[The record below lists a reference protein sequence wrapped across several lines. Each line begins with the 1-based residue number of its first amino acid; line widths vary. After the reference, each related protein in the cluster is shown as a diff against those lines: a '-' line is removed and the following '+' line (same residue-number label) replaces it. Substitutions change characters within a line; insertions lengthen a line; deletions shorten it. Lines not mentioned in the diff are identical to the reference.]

1 MNKTVLLVE
10 DERRL
15 REIVSDYFRNEGFEV
30 IEAEDGKKALEL
42 FAEHEIDLIM
52 LDIMLPEI
60 DGWSVCRRIRKES
73 AVPIIMLTARSDE
86 DDTLLGFE
94 LGADEYVTKPF
105 SPKVL
110 VARAKTLLKRADGAV
125 GVAEENAMSLA
136 GIEVNRLSR
145 TVLVDGE
152 EIILTHKEFELL
164 VYLMENKGI
173 VLSRQHLLDQLW
185 GYDYYGDDRTVD
197 TILKKL
203 RNKLEIKRSISV
215 LLFELVINL
224 KNNLERFV

>member
-30 IEAEDGKKALEL
+30 IEAEDGKQALEL
-42 FAEHEIDLIM
+42 FAEHTIDLIM

-125 GVAEENAMSLA
+125 GVVEENALSMA
-136 GIEVNRLSR
+136 GIDVNRLSR

-197 TILKKL
+197 THIKKL
-203 RNKLEIKRSISV
+203 RNKLGDKAKHIGTVIRVGYK
-215 LLFELVINL
+215 FE
-224 KNNLERFV
+224 E

>member
-42 FAEHEIDLIM
+42 FAEHTIDLIM

-110 VARAKTLLKRADGAV
+110 VARAKTLLKRADGAI
-125 GVAEENAMSLA
+125 GVSEENTMSLA

-164 VYLMENKGI
+164 VYLMENRGI

-197 TILKKL
+197 THIKKL
-203 RNKLEIKRSISV
+203 RNKLGDKAKHIGTVIRVGYK
-215 LLFELVINL
+215 FE
-224 KNNLERFV
+224 E

>member
-110 VARAKTLLKRADGAV
+110 VARAKTLLKRADGVV

-173 VLSRQHLLDQLW
+173 VLSRQHLLDQLCPHTNNATT
-185 GYDYYGDDRTVD
+185 GLPTM
-197 TILKKL
+197 
-203 RNKLEIKRSISV
+203 SIF
-215 LLFELVINL
+215 LNALFDPLF
-224 KNNLERFV
+224 RFV

>member
-1 MNKTVLLVE
+1 
-10 DERRL
+10 
-15 REIVSDYFRNEGFEV
+15 
-30 IEAEDGKKALEL
+30 
-42 FAEHEIDLIM
+42 
-52 LDIMLPEI
+52 
-60 DGWSVCRRIRKES
+60 
-73 AVPIIMLTARSDE
+73 MLTARSDE
-86 DDTLLGFE
+86 DDTLLE

-173 VLSRQHLLDQLW
+173 VITSTFIRPVM
-185 GYDYYGDDRTVD
+185 G
-197 TILKKL
+197 I
-203 RNKLEIKRSISV
+203 
-215 LLFELVINL
+215 
-224 KNNLERFV
+224 

>member
-1 MNKTVLLVE
+1 ME
-10 DERRL
+10 
-15 REIVSDYFRNEGFEV
+15 
-30 IEAEDGKKALEL
+30 KALEL
-42 FAEHEIDLIM
+42 FAEHTIDLIM

-110 VARAKTLLKRADGAV
+110 VARAKTLLKRADGAI
-125 GVAEENAMSLA
+125 GVSEENTMSLA

-197 TILKKL
+197 THIKKL
-203 RNKLEIKRSISV
+203 RNKLGDKAKHIGTVIRVGYK
-215 LLFELVINL
+215 FE
-224 KNNLERFV
+224 E

>member
-1 MNKTVLLVE
+1 MNKKVLLVE

-110 VARAKTLLKRADGAV
+110 VARAKTLLKRADGVV

-197 TILKKL
+197 THIKKL
-203 RNKLEIKRSISV
+203 RNKLGDKAKHIGTVIRVGYK
-215 LLFELVINL
+215 FE
-224 KNNLERFV
+224 E

>member
-30 IEAEDGKKALEL
+30 IEAEDGKQALEL
-42 FAEHEIDLIM
+42 FAEHNVDLII

-60 DGWSVCRRIRKES
+60 DGWSVCRRVRKES

-105 SPKVL
+105 SPKIL

-125 GVAEENAMSLA
+125 GQAEENMLSLA
-136 GIEVNRLSR
+136 GIDVNRLSR
-145 TVLVDGE
+145 TVTVNGE
-152 EIILTHKEFELL
+152 EVILTHKEFELL

-185 GYDYYGDDRTVD
+185 GYDYFGDDRTVD
-197 TILKKL
+197 THIKKL
-203 RNKLEIKRSISV
+203 RNKLGDKATHISTV
-215 LLFELVINL
+215 IRVGYKFE
-224 KNNLERFV
+224 E

>member
-30 IEAEDGKKALEL
+30 IEAEDGKQALEL
-42 FAEHEIDLIM
+42 FAEHTIDLIM

-73 AVPIIMLTARSDE
+73 EVPIIMLTARSDE

-125 GVAEENAMSLA
+125 GVVEENALSMA
-136 GIEVNRLSR
+136 GIDVNRLSR
-145 TVLVDGE
+145 TVSVNGE

-197 TILKKL
+197 THIKKL
-203 RNKLEIKRSISV
+203 RNKLGDKAKHIGTVIRVGYK
-215 LLFELVINL
+215 FE
-224 KNNLERFV
+224 E

>member
-15 REIVSDYFRNEGFEV
+15 REIVSDYFRNEGFEI

-197 TILKKL
+197 THIKKL
-203 RNKLEIKRSISV
+203 RNKLGDKAKHIGTVIRVGYK
-215 LLFELVINL
+215 FE
-224 KNNLERFV
+224 E

>member
-110 VARAKTLLKRADGAV
+110 VARAKTLLKRAV

-197 TILKKL
+197 THIKKL
-203 RNKLEIKRSISV
+203 RNKLGDKAKHIGTVIRVGYK
-215 LLFELVINL
+215 FE
-224 KNNLERFV
+224 E

>member
-30 IEAEDGKKALEL
+30 IEAEDGKQALEL
-42 FAEHEIDLIM
+42 FADHTVDLII

-60 DGWSVCRRIRKES
+60 DGWSVCRRVRKES

-105 SPKVL
+105 SPKIL

-125 GVAEENAMSLA
+125 GQAEENMLSLA
-136 GIEVNRLSR
+136 GIDVNRLSR
-145 TVLVDGE
+145 TVTVDGE
-152 EIILTHKEFELL
+152 EVILTHKEFELL

-185 GYDYYGDDRTVD
+185 GYDYFGDDRTVD
-197 TILKKL
+197 THIKKL
-203 RNKLEIKRSISV
+203 RNKLGDKATHISTV
-215 LLFELVINL
+215 IRVGYKFE
-224 KNNLERFV
+224 E

>member
-110 VARAKTLLKRADGAV
+110 VARAKTLLKRAEGAV

-185 GYDYYGDDRTVD
+185 GYDYYGGDRTVD
-197 TILKKL
+197 THIKKL
-203 RNKLEIKRSISV
+203 RNKLGDKAKHIGTVIRVGYK
-215 LLFELVINL
+215 FE
-224 KNNLERFV
+224 E

>member
-30 IEAEDGKKALEL
+30 IEAEDGKIALEL

-197 TILKKL
+197 THIKKL
-203 RNKLEIKRSISV
+203 RNKLGDKAKHIGTVIRVGYK
-215 LLFELVINL
+215 FE
-224 KNNLERFV
+224 E

>member
-1 MNKTVLLVE
+1 
-10 DERRL
+10 
-15 REIVSDYFRNEGFEV
+15 
-30 IEAEDGKKALEL
+30 
-42 FAEHEIDLIM
+42 M

-164 VYLMENKGI
+164 CI
-173 VLSRQHLLDQLW
+173 
-185 GYDYYGDDRTVD
+185 
-197 TILKKL
+197 
-203 RNKLEIKRSISV
+203 
-215 LLFELVINL
+215 
-224 KNNLERFV
+224 

>member
-110 VARAKTLLKRADGAV
+110 VARAKTLLKRADGVV

-152 EIILTHKEFELL
+152 EIVLTHKEFELL

-197 TILKKL
+197 THIKKL
-203 RNKLEIKRSISV
+203 RNKLGDKAKHIGTVIRVGYK
-215 LLFELVINL
+215 FE
-224 KNNLERFV
+224 E

>member
-110 VARAKTLLKRADGAV
+110 VARAKTLLKRADGVV
-125 GVAEENAMSLA
+125 GVAEENAMSIA

-197 TILKKL
+197 THIKKL
-203 RNKLEIKRSISV
+203 RNKLGDKAKHIGTVIRVGYK
-215 LLFELVINL
+215 FE
-224 KNNLERFV
+224 E

>member
-30 IEAEDGKKALEL
+30 VEAEDGKQALEL
-42 FAEHEIDLIM
+42 FAEHTVDLII

-60 DGWSVCRRIRKES
+60 DGWSVCRRVRKES

-105 SPKVL
+105 SPKIL

-125 GVAEENAMSLA
+125 GQAEENMLSLA
-136 GIEVNRLSR
+136 GIDVNRLSR
-145 TVLVDGE
+145 TVTVEGE

-185 GYDYYGDDRTVD
+185 GYDYFGDDRTVD
-197 TILKKL
+197 THIKKL
-203 RNKLEIKRSISV
+203 RNKLGDKAKHIGTVIRVGYK
-215 LLFELVINL
+215 FE
-224 KNNLERFV
+224 E

>member
-42 FAEHEIDLIM
+42 FAEHTIDLIM

-110 VARAKTLLKRADGAV
+110 VARAKTLLKRADGAL
-125 GVAEENAMSLA
+125 GVSEENTMSLA

-197 TILKKL
+197 THIKKL
-203 RNKLEIKRSISV
+203 RNKLGDKAKHIGTVIRVGYK
-215 LLFELVINL
+215 FE
-224 KNNLERFV
+224 E

>member
-125 GVAEENAMSLA
+125 GVAEENVMSLA

-197 TILKKL
+197 THIKKL
-203 RNKLEIKRSISV
+203 RNKLGDKAKHIGTVIRVGYK
-215 LLFELVINL
+215 FE
-224 KNNLERFV
+224 E

>member
-110 VARAKTLLKRADGAV
+110 VARAKTLLKRADGVV

-185 GYDYYGDDRTVD
+185 GYDYYGDDRTVE
-197 TILKKL
+197 THIKKL
-203 RNKLEIKRSISV
+203 RNKLGDKATHIGTVIRVGYK
-215 LLFELVINL
+215 FE
-224 KNNLERFV
+224 E

>member
-197 TILKKL
+197 THIKKL
-203 RNKLEIKRSISV
+203 RNKLGDKAKHIGTVIRVGYK
-215 LLFELVINL
+215 FE
-224 KNNLERFV
+224 E

>member
-1 MNKTVLLVE
+1 LNKTVLLVE

-30 IEAEDGKKALEL
+30 IEAEDGKQALEL
-42 FAEHEIDLIM
+42 FAEHSVDLII

-60 DGWSVCRRIRKES
+60 DGWSVCRRVRKES

-105 SPKVL
+105 SPKIL

-125 GVAEENAMSLA
+125 GQVEENMLSLA
-136 GIEVNRLSR
+136 GIDVNRLSR
-145 TVLVDGE
+145 TVTVEGE
-152 EIILTHKEFELL
+152 EVILTHKEFELL

-185 GYDYYGDDRTVD
+185 GYDYFGDDRTVD
-197 TILKKL
+197 THIKKL
-203 RNKLEIKRSISV
+203 RNKLGDKAKHIGTVIRVGYK
-215 LLFELVINL
+215 FE
-224 KNNLERFV
+224 E

>member
-15 REIVSDYFRNEGFEV
+15 REIVSDYFRSEGFEV
-30 IEAEDGKKALEL
+30 VEAEDGKQALQL
-42 FAEHEIDLIM
+42 FAEHTIDLII

-110 VARAKTLLKRADGAV
+110 VARAKTMLKRAEGVV
-125 GVAEENAMSLA
+125 GQAEENTLSIA
-136 GIEVNRLSR
+136 GIDVNRLSR
-145 TVLVDGE
+145 TVMVDGE
-152 EIILTHKEFELL
+152 EVILTHKEFELL
-164 VYLMENKGI
+164 LYLMENRGI

-185 GYDYYGDDRTVD
+185 GYDYFGDDRTVD
-197 TILKKL
+197 THIKKL
-203 RNKLEIKRSISV
+203 RNKLGEKAKHIGTVIRVGYK
-215 LLFELVINL
+215 FE
-224 KNNLERFV
+224 E

>member
-10 DERRL
+10 DETRL

-110 VARAKTLLKRADGAV
+110 VARAKTLLKRADGVV

-197 TILKKL
+197 THIKKL
-203 RNKLEIKRSISV
+203 RNKLGDKAKHIGTVIRVGYK
-215 LLFELVINL
+215 FE
-224 KNNLERFV
+224 E

>member
-42 FAEHEIDLIM
+42 FAEHTIDLIM

-125 GVAEENAMSLA
+125 GIAEENAMSLA

-197 TILKKL
+197 THIKKL
-203 RNKLEIKRSISV
+203 RNKLGDKAKHIGTVIRVGYK
-215 LLFELVINL
+215 FE
-224 KNNLERFV
+224 E

>member
-110 VARAKTLLKRADGAV
+110 VARAKTLLKRADGVV

-145 TVLVDGE
+145 TVLVDGD

-197 TILKKL
+197 THIKKL
-203 RNKLEIKRSISV
+203 RNKLGDKAKHIGTVIRVGYK
-215 LLFELVINL
+215 FE
-224 KNNLERFV
+224 E

>member
-10 DERRL
+10 DEQRL
-15 REIVSDYFRNEGFEV
+15 REIVSDYFASEGFEV
-30 IEAEDGKKALEL
+30 LEAEDGKQALAL
-42 FAEHEIDLIM
+42 FEAQEVDLVV

-73 AVPIIMLTARSDE
+73 VVPIIMLTARADE
-86 DDTLLGFE
+86 EDTLLGFE

-110 VARAKTLLKRADGAV
+110 VARAKTLLKRAKGSV
-125 GVAEENAMSLA
+125 GLEENTLSVS
-136 GIEVNRLSR
+136 GIEVNKLSR
-145 TVLVDGE
+145 TVTVDGQE
-152 EIILTHKEFELL
+152 VILTHKEFELL

-173 VLSRQHLLDQLW
+173 VLSRQHLLNQLW

-197 TILKKL
+197 THIKKL
-203 RNKLEIKRSISV
+203 RSKLGDRAKHIATVIRVGYK
-215 LLFELVINL
+215 FE
-224 KNNLERFV
+224 E

>member
-30 IEAEDGKKALEL
+30 IEAEDGKKALKL

-110 VARAKTLLKRADGAV
+110 VARAKTLLKRADGVV

-197 TILKKL
+197 THIKKL
-203 RNKLEIKRSISV
+203 RNKLGDKAKHIGTVIRVGYK
-215 LLFELVINL
+215 FE
-224 KNNLERFV
+224 E

>member
-73 AVPIIMLTARSDE
+73 AVPIIMLTARLDE

-110 VARAKTLLKRADGAV
+110 VARAKTLLKRADGVV

-197 TILKKL
+197 THIKKL
-203 RNKLEIKRSISV
+203 RNKLGDKAKHIGTVIRVGYK
-215 LLFELVINL
+215 FE
-224 KNNLERFV
+224 E

>member
-197 TILKKL
+197 THIKKL
-203 RNKLEIKRSISV
+203 RNKLGDRAKHIGTVIRVGYK
-215 LLFELVINL
+215 FE
-224 KNNLERFV
+224 E

>member
-1 MNKTVLLVE
+1 MNKTVLRVE

-197 TILKKL
+197 THIKKL
-203 RNKLEIKRSISV
+203 RNKLGDKAKHIGTVIRVGYK
-215 LLFELVINL
+215 FE
-224 KNNLERFV
+224 E

>member
-145 TVLVDGE
+145 IVLVDGE

-197 TILKKL
+197 THIKKL
-203 RNKLEIKRSISV
+203 RNKLGDKAKHISTV
-215 LLFELVINL
+215 IRVGYKFE
-224 KNNLERFV
+224 E

>member
-15 REIVSDYFRNEGFEV
+15 REIVSDYFRSEGFEV
-30 IEAEDGKKALEL
+30 IEAENGKQALEL
-42 FAEHEIDLIM
+42 FAEHTIDLIM

-73 AVPIIMLTARSDE
+73 AVPIIMMTARSDE

-125 GVAEENAMSLA
+125 GVAEENVMSMA
-136 GIEVNRLSR
+136 GIDVNRLSR
-145 TVLVDGE
+145 TVSVNGE
-152 EIILTHKEFELL
+152 EVILTHKEFELL

-197 TILKKL
+197 THIKKL
-203 RNKLEIKRSISV
+203 RNKLGDKAKHIGTVIRVGYK
-215 LLFELVINL
+215 FE
-224 KNNLERFV
+224 E

>member
-125 GVAEENAMSLA
+125 GIAEENAMSLA

-197 TILKKL
+197 THIKKL
-203 RNKLEIKRSISV
+203 RNKLGDKAKHIGTVIRVGYK
-215 LLFELVINL
+215 FE
-224 KNNLERFV
+224 E

>member
-152 EIILTHKEFELL
+152 EIRLTHKEFELL

-197 TILKKL
+197 THIKKL
-203 RNKLEIKRSISV
+203 RNKLGDKAKHIGTVIRVGYK
-215 LLFELVINL
+215 FE
-224 KNNLERFV
+224 E

>member
-1 MNKTVLLVE
+1 
-10 DERRL
+10 
-15 REIVSDYFRNEGFEV
+15 
-30 IEAEDGKKALEL
+30 
-42 FAEHEIDLIM
+42 
-52 LDIMLPEI
+52 MLPEI
-60 DGWSVCRRIRKES
+60 DGVLEKNQL
-73 AVPIIMLTARSDE
+73 PLTARSDE
-86 DDTLLGFE
+86 DDTLRF
-94 LGADEYVTKPF
+94 DEYVTKPF

-197 TILKKL
+197 THIK
-203 RNKLEIKRSISV
+203 NFEISWEIKRSISV